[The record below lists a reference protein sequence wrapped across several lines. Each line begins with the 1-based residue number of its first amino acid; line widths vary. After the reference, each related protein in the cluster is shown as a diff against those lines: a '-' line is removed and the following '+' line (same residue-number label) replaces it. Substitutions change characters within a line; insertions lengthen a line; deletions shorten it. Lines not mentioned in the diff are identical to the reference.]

1 MMSSKFATT
10 NPATGEVVKEF
21 SQADDAEIAALI
33 DESTAAFQKWRN
45 IPIEDRTPPLSRA
58 ADLMDDRRDDLAALL
73 TLEMGKLPAEA
84 QAEVELCAAILRYY
98 AKEAPRLL
106 ADETLSPNSGGQA
119 VIKHEPIGPLLGVMP
134 WNFPYYQVTRLAA
147 PNLAA
152 GNTIILKHASNT
164 PQSAL
169 AFEQLMSDASLPQNC
184 YRNVFADNDQIQT
197 MIADERVRGAS
208 LTGSEAAGAAVAGG
222 AGENLKKSILE
233 LGGSD
238 PFIVLD
244 AQNLE
249 ATVSA
254 AAAGRMAN
262 SGQSCIASKRFIIVD
277 DNFDE
282 FVRLLT
288 EKMSQFVAGDPNDPA
303 TTMAPLSSEQ
313 AATEQAATD
322 LMDQVQD
329 AIDHGAHVHTGGK
342 RVDRPGAFVQ
352 PTVLTGVT
360 PQMRAYSEELFG
372 PVAVVY
378 AVSDEDEA
386 IELANDSSFGL
397 GGTVVSDDVEK
408 AQRVADRVD
417 TGMVW
422 INQATWTEPDLPFGG
437 TKRSGVGRELGADGI
452 HEFINRKLIRTP
464 RHHSA

>member
-1 MMSSKFATT
+1 
-10 NPATGEVVKEF
+10 
-21 SQADDAEIAALI
+21 
-33 DESTAAFQKWRN
+33 
-45 IPIEDRTPPLSRA
+45 
-58 ADLMDDRRDDLAALL
+58 
-73 TLEMGKLPAEA
+73 
-84 QAEVELCAAILRYY
+84 
-98 AKEAPRLL
+98 
-106 ADETLSPNSGGQA
+106 
-119 VIKHEPIGPLLGVMP
+119 MP

-169 AFEQLMSDASLPQNC
+169 AFEQLMADAGLPRDC

-197 MIADERVRGAS
+197 MIADERIRGAS
-208 LTGSEAAGAAVAGG
+208 LTGSEAAGSAVAGG
-222 AGENLKKSILE
+222 AGSNLKKSILE

-244 AQNLE
+244 AQDLD
-249 ATVSA
+249 ATVDA
-254 AAAGRMAN
+254 AVAGRMAN
-262 SGQSCIASKRFIIVD
+262 SGQSCIASKRFIILED
-277 DNFDE
+277 CYGD

-288 EKMSQFVAGDPNDPA
+288 EKMSRFVAGDPNDSA

-313 AATEQAATD
+313 AAADLIEQ
-322 LMDQVQD
+322 VED

-378 AVSDEDEA
+378 SVPDEDEA
-386 IELANDSSFGL
+386 IALANDSSFGL
-397 GGTVVSDDVEK
+397 GGTVVSADVEK

-437 TKRSGVGRELGADGI
+437 TKRSGVGRELGTEGI
-452 HEFINRKLIRTP
+452 HEFINKKLIRTP
-464 RHHSA
+464 

>member
-1 MMSSKFATT
+1 MSSKFTT
-10 NPATGEVVKEF
+10 INPATGETVREF
-21 SQADDAEIAALI
+21 PTADDAEIAALI
-33 DESTAAFQKWRN
+33 EDSAAAFQTWRTT
-45 IPIEDRTPPLSRA
+45 PVEDRTPPLSRA
-58 ADLMDDRRDDLAALL
+58 ADLMDERRDELAALL
-73 TLEMGKLPAEA
+73 TLEMGKLPEEA
-84 QAEVELCAAILRYY
+84 GAEVDLCARILRYY

-119 VIKHEPIGPLLGVMP
+119 VLKHEPIGPVLGVMP

-169 AFEQLMSDASLPQNC
+169 AFEQIMTDAQLPQDC

-197 MIADERVRGAS
+197 IIADERIRGAS
-208 LTGSEAAGAAVAGG
+208 LTGSEGAGSAVAGG
-222 AGENLKKSILE
+222 AGTNLKKSILE

-244 AQNLE
+244 ADDLDAAVE
-249 ATVSA
+249 A

-262 SGQSCIASKRFIIVD
+262 SGQSCIASKRLIILD
-277 DNFDE
+277 DSYDE

-313 AATEQAATD
+313 AAAD
-322 LMDQVQD
+322 LMEQVED
-329 AIDHGAHVHTGGK
+329 AIDHGAQVHTGGK

-378 AVSDEDEA
+378 SVADEDEA
-386 IELANDSSFGL
+386 IALANDSSFGL
-397 GGTVVSDDVEK
+397 GGTVVSADIEK

-437 TKRSGVGRELGADGI
+437 TKRSGVGRELGAEGI
-452 HEFINRKLIRTP
+452 QEFINKKLIRTP
-464 RHHSA
+464 

>member
-1 MMSSKFATT
+1 MSAKFATI
-10 NPATGEVVKEF
+10 NPATGETVKEF
-21 SQADDAEIAALI
+21 PTADDATIAALI
-33 DESTAAFQKWRN
+33 EDSDAAFQKWRTT
-45 IPIEDRTPPLSRA
+45 PLEDRTAPLSKA
-58 ADLMDDRRDDLAALL
+58 ADLMDDRRDELAALL
-73 TLEMGKLPAEA
+73 TLEMGKLPVEA
-84 QAEVELCAAILRYY
+84 RAEVELCASILRYY
-98 AKEAPRLL
+98 AEEAPKLL

-119 VIKHEPIGPLLGVMP
+119 VLKHEPIGPLLGVMP

-169 AFEQLMSDASLPQNC
+169 AFEQIMSDALLPKDC

-197 MIADERVRGAS
+197 MIADERIRGAS
-208 LTGSEAAGAAVAGG
+208 LTGSEAAGSAVAGG
-222 AGENLKKSILE
+222 AGTNLKKSILE

-244 AQNLE
+244 AQDLE

-254 AAAGRMAN
+254 AVAGRMAN
-262 SGQSCIASKRFIIVD
+262 SGQSCIASKRFIILEDIYD
-277 DNFDE
+277 D
-282 FVRLLT
+282 FVALLT

-313 AATEQAATD
+313 AAVDLIEQ
-322 LMDQVQD
+322 VED
-329 AIDHGAHVHTGGK
+329 AINHGAHVHTGGK
-342 RVDRPGAFVQ
+342 RVDRAGAFVQ

-378 AVSDEDEA
+378 SVHDEDESIA
-386 IELANDSSFGL
+386 LANDSSFGL
-397 GGTVVSDDVEK
+397 GGTVVSSDVEK

-437 TKRSGVGRELGADGI
+437 TKRSGVGRELGAEGI
-452 HEFINRKLIRTP
+452 QEFVNKKLIRTP
-464 RHHSA
+464 